1 MPRIETFEKD
11 NTITGNDKLL
21 GTDVSGATKN
31 YLVSD
36 LSTFI
41 NKQQYVHHQNNA

>member
-21 GTDVSGATKN
+21 GTDVSEIGRAH
-31 YLVSD
+31 V
-36 LSTFI
+36 
-41 NKQQYVHHQNNA
+41 